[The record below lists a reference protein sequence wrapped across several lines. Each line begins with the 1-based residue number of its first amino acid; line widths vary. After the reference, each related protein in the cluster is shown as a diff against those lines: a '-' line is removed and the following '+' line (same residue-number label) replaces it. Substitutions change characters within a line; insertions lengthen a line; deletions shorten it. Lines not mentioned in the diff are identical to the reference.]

1 MWIHLTKEETEM
13 FVWKRGT
20 KLYSWSLPHDMRS
33 GEDYSN
39 RQNKVQVTQYK
50 NN

>member
-20 KLYSWSLPHDMRS
+20 KLYLYSWSLPRDMRS

-39 RQNKVQVTQYK
+39 RQNKV
-50 NN
+50 